1 MFEQG
6 KDSAIVL
13 GVTCLVFPS
22 HYHSQVSTN
31 HVNLLQDYFAFTST
45 HDAGSKPSRRCIRE
59 ASLAGAV
66 EGSGHV
72 VTLRVSVAI
81 VRFE

>member
-6 KDSAIVL
+6 KDSAIVM
-13 GVTCLVFPS
+13 GITCLVFPR
-22 HYHSQVSTN
+22 HHHSQVLTN

-45 HDAGSKPSRRCIRE
+45 HDAGSQPSRRCIRE

-72 VTLRVSVAI
+72 VTLRESVTI
-81 VRFE
+81 VLFA